1 MVLSKDEILYL
12 IAVVSA
18 AIFLLIFLFV
28 VVVIAN
34 VRRRQKAELEKL
46 HALIAAEDNER
57 SRIAKDLHDD
67 LGPLLSG
74 IKLQINLLNGR
85 SGPQQ
90 LEEVLNSTSEQLDSA
105 IGNVRYVVRNLM
117 PPGLEKY
124 GLVKSISDFQNLVSK
139 NENIK
144 FEFKHSGIEKR
155 FKGTVEL
162 TIFRIIHELINNSI
176 KHSNCSLIKLDLI
189 LDDDWLKISY
199 KDDGK
204 SALTGDISPG
214 MGLSNI
220 ESRVN
225 LFNGKFKTPLDFSEG
240 ADYEIE
246 IRSNKLF

>member
-12 IAVVSA
+12 IAVVSV
-18 AIFLLIFLFV
+18 AIFLLVFLFV
-28 VVVIAN
+28 VVVIGN

-46 HALIAAEDNER
+46 HALIAAEDKER

-74 IKLQINLLNGR
+74 IKLQINLLNGK
-85 SGPQQ
+85 SGSGQ
-90 LEEVLNSTSEQLDSA
+90 LEEVLSSTSQQLDSA

-117 PPGLEKY
+117 PPGLEKF
-124 GLVKSISDFQNLVSK
+124 GLVKSISDFQNIVSK
-139 NENIK
+139 SENIK
-144 FEFKHSGIEKR
+144 FEFQHSGIERR

-176 KHSNCSLIKLDLI
+176 KHANCGIIKLDFVLN
-189 LDDDWLKISY
+189 DEWLKISY
-199 KDDGK
+199 KDNGK
-204 SALTGDISPG
+204 SPIKNGASPG

-225 LFNGKFKTPLDFSEG
+225 LFNGKLKAPLDFSEG
-240 ADYEIE
+240 AKYEIE